1 MAHRRFGFAG
11 FHLDLSANRLGG
23 ELSLRLSGRAWQAL
37 TRRRAPPETVR
48 LPPAPEEAQLEPLPE
63 CAPADTAA
71 RRALVARVPYWYH
84 TLDFGDGLESP
95 GQFDHRPLL
104 PHYRLPERLDGRRV
118 LDVATFDG
126 FWAFEFERRGAA
138 EVVAIDLDGP
148 AQLDLPADVRRGLTP
163 AQRAVRFGHG
173 FATAKL
179 LLGSQVRRMGCSVY
193 DLSAQALGLFDLV
206 HVGDLLPHLAH
217 PMLALQRVAAMTRD
231 QALLSEVCFPELEH
245 HGPGHRTAYLGGRR
259 DASWWRFSP
268 GALSQMMLDAGFRR
282 VETLSRFT
290 YGQRGQPRNM
300 HHVVLRAWN

>member
-1 MAHRRFGFAG
+1 
-11 FHLDLSANRLGG
+11 
-23 ELSLRLSGRAWQAL
+23 
-37 TRRRAPPETVR
+37 
-48 LPPAPEEAQLEPLPE
+48 
-63 CAPADTAA
+63 
-71 RRALVARVPYWYH
+71 
-84 TLDFGDGLESP
+84 
-95 GQFDHRPLL
+95 
-104 PHYRLPERLDGRRV
+104 
-118 LDVATFDG
+118 VATFDG